1 MANAIGAEA
10 RKAYM
15 KTLFITISILF
26 TVISAVVIATLL
38 MELKENRDLR
48 RENQKLWADLH
59 ATKSQAEDL
68 EEEKSEAT
76 TKLAAKHGE
85 VQALE
90 AKLGKAEADA
100 QNAKTNGAAA
110 GAQPFRPYQVRAFVG
125 NRLVGRAW
133 VLPSNV
139 TKDPKTGQVNFEPVV
154 VLEEASKKAF
164 TETNYVERD
173 VVRYSTLNYNYNP
186 YPYYW
191 YYYPYYSYRP
201 GLTNVPPIMPPNNNQ
216 PTPSGPVSVR
226 PLVSGGAPW
235 TPFTIQGGNSTPQTQ
250 PGMPQRF
257 GRTAPAVPTAQAA
270 AALPS
275 FPTRR

>member
-1 MANAIGAEA
+1 
-10 RKAYM
+10 M
-15 KTLFITISILF
+15 KTLLVTISILF
-26 TVISAVVIATLL
+26 TVISAAVIATLL
-38 MELKENRDLR
+38 VELKENRNLR

-59 ATKSQAEDL
+59 STKNQAQDL

-100 QNAKTNGAAA
+100 QNAKTNVAAA
-110 GAQPFRPYQVRAFVG
+110 GGQLFRPYQVRAFVG
-125 NRLVGRAW
+125 NRPVGRGW
-133 VLPSNV
+133 VMPSNV
-139 TKDPKTGQVNFEPVV
+139 TKDPKTGQINFEPVV

-191 YYYPYYSYRP
+191 YYYPYSYYRP
-201 GLTNVPPIMPPNNNQ
+201 GLTNIPPIMPPNNQ

-235 TPFTIQGGNSTPQTQ
+235 TPFTVQGGNSTPQTQ
-250 PGMPQRF
+250 AGMPRQF
-257 GRTAPAVPTAQAA
+257 GRVAPAVPTQQAA
-270 AALPS
+270 WSVPS
-275 FPTRR
+275 IPTRR